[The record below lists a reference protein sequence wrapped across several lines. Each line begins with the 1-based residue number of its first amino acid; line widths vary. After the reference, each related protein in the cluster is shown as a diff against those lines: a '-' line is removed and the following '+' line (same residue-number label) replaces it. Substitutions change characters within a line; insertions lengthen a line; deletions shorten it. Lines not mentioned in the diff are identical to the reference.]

1 MATITFRKRT
11 GIDSITLWVVQLDGT
26 EKEVEL
32 DSSSSRKVVDNV
44 NTNEGISIES
54 LDASTGYKTG
64 TVIIYNSVQD
74 IDEVIDFDQEGDHT
88 VNIYGNPKAYDV
100 TYTLGAGLQSAVAVY
115 DGSSEE
121 FDDSITFKDVYTGD
135 DFYVTFNKDSYDLD
149 HYYGHPVKKS
159 GDSTGEWD
167 SDGDISG
174 DYWFWSYGGGTVTF
188 KATNYDP
195 GTPTLEITA
204 ISQTKIEFSSEDI
217 SKYFD
222 GKNPIYLKQG
232 TQLID
237 DAVIYR
243 TKNGTS
249 TGSFDNLS
257 LNALIPYSIE
267 AEFVHSY
274 SDEFDVDWN
283 KTLTETII
291 ITPKL
296 EMNWDNDSSTEDTIA
311 TATSAILTIHTP
323 KGIGEATY
331 SVSIKKK
338 NSSSSTSVVK
348 NEEIGSNL
356 SDTKTVNIPNLIHN
370 TPYIITVDYTL
381 LSGEKV
387 SDTIAFTTLNA
398 YTINVELN
406 NLNHIYV
413 ETEDMEDV
421 YVSHKGTFLV
431 IPGETFTVSFPKNK
445 TGTSAFTAYS
455 QTHDEG
461 KKATYYWPYGFP
473 VKAEGIKD
481 KETSRI
487 LSNPGE
493 ASYLVGTSE
502 TENGKTYTF
511 TAYPSGWTGW
521 TDTEKPKAGQQTTTF
536 SVESWNKLVNC
547 LDAWNAFCGQSAVS
561 DTFMPQN
568 GSYNFT
574 ATIYNKI
581 YDELTNLFTVNENF
595 PIMPRVEI
603 GKERQ
608 TEVSASRLIN
618 IGNNIKYANL
628 GKDYQ

>member
-11 GIDSITLWVVQLDGT
+11 GIDAITLWVVQLDGT

-32 DSSSSRKVVDNV
+32 DSSSSREVVDNV
-44 NTNEGISIES
+44 DTNEGIYIES

-74 IDEVIDFDQEGDHT
+74 IDDVIDFDGDGDHI
-88 VNIYGNPKAYDV
+88 VNIYGDPKAYDV
-100 TYTLGAGLQSAVAVY
+100 TYTLDSGLLSAVVVY

-121 FDDSITFKDVYTGD
+121 FDDSIAFEDVYTGD
-135 DFYVTFNKDSYDLD
+135 DFYVAFDKNSYDLD
-149 HYYGHPVKKS
+149 NYYGHPIKKS
-159 GDSTGEWD
+159 GDTTGGWD
-167 SDGDISG
+167 SDGDILA
-174 DYWFWSYGGGTVTF
+174 DYWFWSYGGGNVTF

-195 GTPTLEITA
+195 GTPTLEITT

-217 SKYFD
+217 SKYFN

-237 DAVIYR
+237 DTVIYR
-243 TKNGTS
+243 TSNGTS
-249 TGSFDNLS
+249 TGSFSNLS

-274 SDEFDVDWN
+274 NDDFDVDWN

-291 ITPKL
+291 ITPEL

-323 KGIGEATY
+323 EGIGEATY
-331 SVSIKKK
+331 SVSIRKK
-338 NSSSSTSVVK
+338 NSSSSTSIVN

-356 SDTKTVNIPNLIHN
+356 SDTKTVDISNLTHN
-370 TPYIITVDYTL
+370 TAYVITVEYTL
-381 LSGEKV
+381 PGGEKV
-387 SDTIAFTTLNA
+387 SDTISFTTLNA

-406 NLNHIYV
+406 NLNHIYI

-421 YVSHKGTFLV
+421 YISHGGTFLV
-431 IPGETFTVSFPKNK
+431 IPGETFTVSFPDNK
-445 TGTSAFTAYS
+445 TGGSAFTAYS

-461 KKATYYWPYGFP
+461 KKATYSWPYGFP
-473 VKAEGIKD
+473 VKVEGIKD
-481 KETSRI
+481 EETSRI
-487 LSNPGE
+487 PGDLRE
-493 ASYLVGTSE
+493 ASYLVGTAE
-502 TENGKTYTF
+502 TENNKTYTF
-511 TAYPSGWTGW
+511 TAYPSSWTGW
-521 TDTEKPKAGQQTTTF
+521 TETEKPKANEKTTTF

-581 YDELTNLFTVNENF
+581 YDELTSSFNISSSY
-595 PIMPRVEI
+595 PIMNKVEK

-608 TEVSASRLIN
+608 TPISASGLIN
-618 IGNNIKYANL
+618 IGNNIKY
-628 GKDYQ
+628 DYLKSNHK